1 MENLL
6 GASVSVFIGVT
17 LVLFGGAAWLT
28 GQALAG
34 TWRPDWQ
41 AFLYA
46 PLLAALDRFFIY
58 ALFEGE
64 LLSLPAYLLHAM
76 VLLAATLLAYRL
88 TKARKMVSQYPWLY
102 ERAGPF
108 GWRRSRGPDGTPQDG
123 SPQDGTPRESA
134 AEEELPS

>member
-28 GQALAG
+28 GQALAA
-34 TWRPDWQ
+34 TWRPVWQ
-41 AFLYA
+41 TFLYA

-108 GWRRSRGPDGTPQDG
+108 GWRRSRAQQAT
-123 SPQDGTPRESA
+123 SRESA

>member
-28 GQALAG
+28 GQALAA
-34 TWRPDWQ
+34 TWRPVWQ
-41 AFLYA
+41 AFVYA

-108 GWRRSRGPDGTPQDG
+108 GWRRGRGQDA
-123 SPQDGTPRESA
+123 SPQDGTSRESA